1 MTFWKTWGENI
12 QKHSVWSLRPTESH
26 WVKFSK
32 LFQSLKMLTR
42 HLLQKYLGRVYVVI
56 NLKSTK
62 TQKAPKKTS
71 CEDFS
76 KHLQQNHLDAFQN
89 LTLNN

>member
-1 MTFWKTWGENI
+1 
-12 QKHSVWSLRPTESH
+12 
-26 WVKFSK
+26 
-32 LFQSLKMLTR
+32 MLTR
-42 HLLQKYLGRVYVVI
+42 HLLQKCLGRVYVVI